1 MPKEIRAAIY
11 ARVSS
16 DLQEKEQTIRSQL
29 EELRKY
35 ILEREYFI
43 AGEYIDDGYS
53 GATLDRPGLDRLRD
67 AEYRIWVNN
76 YMPWCIA
83 MEKVR
88 MISSPRVNIIAVVIS
103 VVVDNWSLR
112 QCERHYGLKC
122 HGEAMRS
129 LHAGLTAY
137 AKVAGY

>member
-1 MPKEIRAAIY
+1 MSAAH
-11 ARVSS
+11 
-16 DLQEKEQTIRSQL
+16 E
-29 EELRKY
+29 
-35 ILEREYFI
+35 LERVFDALSASMYPSRE
-43 AGEYIDDGYS
+43 
-53 GATLDRPGLDRLRD
+53 LDISRRGTGGHFAPVNWLERIPAAVYRL
-67 AEYRIWVNN
+67 WVNH
-76 YMPWCIA
+76 YMPWCHA

-88 MISSPRVNIIAVVIS
+88 MTTSPRMNIISVVVS

-122 HGEAMRS
+122 HGEAMRL